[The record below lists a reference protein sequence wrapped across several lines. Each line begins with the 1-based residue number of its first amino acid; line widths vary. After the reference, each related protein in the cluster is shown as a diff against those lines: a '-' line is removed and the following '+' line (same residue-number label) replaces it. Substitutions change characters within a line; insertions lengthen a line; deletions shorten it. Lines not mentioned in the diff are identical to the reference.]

1 MSNIKYSN
9 WKILKQF
16 QDIIKF
22 LFRKTVSTCT
32 NRLATEFQLAIKHGW
47 SVPSIY
53 HLYETN
59 WNGFGWTSSWIL
71 LGHPDLPRK
80 WSKWFQKPFFVID
93 TGNVFTWL
101 TVIHYNSCFLGRL
114 FSMQDHYT
122 IRLNMTY
129 LKSCFTASIVSSRV
143 LIPLKK
149 WPLP

>member
-9 WKILKQF
+9 WKFSNNFKILSNFFSERQYLHAPTDW
-16 QDIIKF
+16 Q
-22 LFRKTVSTCT
+22 
-32 NRLATEFQLAIKHGW
+32 FQLAIKHGW
-47 SVPSIY
+47 SVPGIY
-53 HLYETN
+53 HLYEAN

-93 TGNVFTWL
+93 TVNVFTWL

-114 FSMQDHYT
+114 FSMQDHYST
-122 IRLNMTY
+122 RLNMTY

-143 LIPLKK
+143 LIPPKN